1 MISSPIKIAITG
13 THSSGK
19 TTFLKNLEQELSGTG
34 LRIQKIGDFARRAQV
49 LGFPILTQHTYE
61 STLWIMA
68 ECLRCEAEASLE
80 NDVILVDRPV
90 IDALG
95 YLQAAL
101 QLSGRAIGSRRWD
114 ELLTIVKA
122 HTPDY
127 DVLIRTA
134 LDASIELGEGRD
146 SDGEFRV
153 AAASSIERLVNQIE
167 SNALVLTSANRD
179 EQVQRVVGIV
189 RSRLLAVRRQ

>member
-1 MISSPIKIAITG
+1 MISPAMKIAITG

-19 TTFLKNLEQELSGTG
+19 TTFLQSLEQELNGMG
-34 LRIQKIGDFARRAQV
+34 LRIHRIGDFARRAQG

-68 ECLRCEAEASLE
+68 ECLRCETEASLQ

-95 YLQAAL
+95 YLHAAL
-101 QLSGRAIGSRRWD
+101 KVSARTIDSRRSG
-114 ELLTIVKA
+114 ELMTIVKA

-127 DVLIRTA
+127 DILIRTA
-134 LDASIELGEGRD
+134 LDTDVAVGKGRD
-146 SDGEFRV
+146 SDVAFRLE
-153 AAASSIERLVNQIE
+153 AASSIERLVNQIE
-167 SNALVLTSANRD
+167 PKALILTSGNR
-179 EQVQRVVGIV
+179 EIIVERLLESV
-189 RSRLLAVRRQ
+189 RSRLLILRPQ

>member
-1 MISSPIKIAITG
+1 VILSPIKIAITG

-34 LRIQKIGDFARRAQV
+34 LRIQKIGDFARRAQG

-90 IDALG
+90 VDAFG

-101 QLSGRAIGSRRWD
+101 QLSGRAIGSKRSD

-134 LDASIELGEGRD
+134 LDASIELGGGRD

-153 AAASSIERLVNQIE
+153 AAASAIERLVNQIE
-167 SNALVLTSANRD
+167 ANALILTSANRD
-179 EQVQRVVGIV
+179 EQLQRVVGIV
-189 RSRLLAVRRQ
+189 RSRLLAGRQQ

>member
-1 MISSPIKIAITG
+1 MKIGITG

-19 TTFLKNLEQELSGTG
+19 TTFLQCLEQELSGAS
-34 LRIQKIGDFARRAQV
+34 LKIHRIGDFARKAKD
-49 LGFPILTQHTYE
+49 LGFLILTKHTYE

-68 ECLRCEAEASLE
+68 ECLRCETEASLR

-95 YLQAAL
+95 YLHAAL
-101 QLSGRAIGSRRWD
+101 QLSGRAIDSRRSD
-114 ELLTIVKA
+114 ELMTIVKA

-134 LDASIELGEGRD
+134 LDTSIEPAEGRD
-146 SDGEFRV
+146 PDNEFRA
-153 AAASSIERLVNQIE
+153 AAASAIERLVNQVE
-167 SNALVLTSANRD
+167 PNALILTSANR
-179 EQVQRVVGIV
+179 EELVQRVVQIV
-189 RSRLLAVRRQ
+189 QSRLLAVRRQ